1 MLVHDEAAVTVD
13 MCHRDAERKLEL
25 AYFRARVRSGDWR
38 LDHRQREEANR
49 EADEIMAAL
58 KLARGWE

>member
-1 MLVHDEAAVTVD
+1 VTVD